1 MVYPPMLVNLL
12 PTTKTR
18 INARLYQERP
28 CAVDLLTAFDTD
40 TLIDESD
47 RNNSFIIFS
56 PPLKPQLTDLTSFVR
71 GNIHISFPLFNIRSF
86 KIISI
91 VVYLRMY
98 NLPLVTS
105 RFLA

>member
-1 MVYPPMLVNLL
+1 MLYPPMLVNLL

-56 PPLKPQLTDLTSFVR
+56 PPPKTSTYRPYQLR
-71 GNIHISFPLFNIRSF
+71 KRQHP
-86 KIISI
+86 
-91 VVYLRMY
+91 YL
-98 NLPLVTS
+98 LPTVQYS
-105 RFLA
+105 QF